1 MFESLLTHTA
11 SAAWHLFQA
20 GNRLGRSNHRHPAW
34 APLATDTLPPQPSGP
49 FTLPRDTTSLC
60 PVCVT
65 ELRARIAEGAVGAE
79 SLRASHPGRIPA
91 RILERDGRIVIE
103 KTCAAHG
110 SFEETLS
117 GNAEFTRRIEGL
129 FPGRDFDSSGDPL
142 HNHGASSIR
151 YGRGGVLTVDL
162 TNRCD
167 MMCDPCFMDANQ
179 VGYVNELTFDEV
191 KRLIDNALTIRPR
204 RQISIQFSGGEPTL
218 SPVFLDA
225 VAYAREVGY
234 FSVQAATNGIRFAQ
248 DEAFARRAA
257 DAGLRIAYLQFDGV
271 GEEANSHRKVPN
283 LFAVKL
289 RAIENLYKAGID
301 VVLVVTVIGGIN
313 DHQVGRIVKFAVENS
328 DKISFVAFQPVSF
341 TGRDEDADD
350 DRRRRQ
356 RYMLSQLVD
365 DVQRQTGVLEPM
377 RDWFPL
383 SAVAVAADLTDQ
395 IKGPAAEW
403 GTLKCGCHPDCGV
416 ATGLMVN
423 KRTKSWA
430 PLPRMLD
437 VERFFADAAVIA
449 KSGRGPFLTKLQS
462 ALALLRNYRPGQGP
476 EGFRLKDLLKKFDKQ
491 SGGAL
496 GGRLGATDNEN
507 RKKDDWL
514 ILFVAGMWFQD
525 LWTYDFQRTEMCLI
539 PYATPIGEIAF
550 CAYNTGIGWRQV
562 VENVRCNPTVAEW
575 HRQHGRHEVY
585 ANPNKKVPIPDA
597 ERPAA
602 LRVPDDAR
610 LRPRG
615 GVTAPLGGEPL
626 PGVRSRVW
634 RATEVK

>member
-1 MFESLLTHTA
+1 MLESLLTHTA
-11 SAAWHLFQA
+11 SAAWHLVQA
-20 GNRLGRSNHRHPAW
+20 GNRLGRGNARRPRW
-34 APLATDTLPPQPSGP
+34 APPAAVRLAPSNVEGLAPDRPQP
-49 FTLPRDTTSLC
+49 FTLPRETTSLC
-60 PVCVT
+60 PDCVKD
-65 ELRARIAEGAVGAE
+65 LRGRIARGEVGADA
-79 SLRASHPGRIPA
+79 LRGRHPGQIPA

-103 KTCAAHG
+103 KACATHG
-110 SFEETLS
+110 HFEETLS
-117 GNAEFTRRIEGL
+117 GNPEFTRRIERL

-151 YGRGGVLTVDL
+151 YGRGGVLTIDL

-167 MMCDPCFMDANQ
+167 MMCEPCFMDANQ
-179 VGYVNELTFDEV
+179 VGYVHELTFAEV
-191 KRLIDNALTIRPR
+191 KQYIDDALTIRPR

-218 SPVFLDA
+218 SPIFLDA
-225 VAYAREVGY
+225 VAYARQAGY

-248 DEAFARRAA
+248 DGAFARRAF

-271 GEEANSHRKVPN
+271 GEEANAHRKVPN

-301 VVLVVTVIGGIN
+301 VVLVVTVIGGVN

-341 TGRDEDADD
+341 TGRDEDIDD
-350 DRRRRQ
+350 ERRKRQ
-356 RYMLSQLVD
+356 RYMTSQLVE
-365 DVQRQTGVLEPM
+365 DVQRQTGVLEPL

-383 SAVAVAADLTDQ
+383 SAVAVAADLTDA

-423 KRTKSWA
+423 KRTKAWA

-449 KSGRGPFLTKLQS
+449 RSGRGPFLTKLQT
-462 ALALLRNYRPGQGP
+462 ALAVLRNYKPGQGP
-476 EGFRLKDLLKKFDKQ
+476 DGFRLKDLLKKFDKQ
-491 SGGAL
+491 TGGAL

-514 ILFVAGMWFQD
+514 KPSGP
-525 LWTYDFQRTEMCLI
+525 C
-539 PYATPIGEIAF
+539 
-550 CAYNTGIGWRQV
+550 
-562 VENVRCNPTVAEW
+562 
-575 HRQHGRHEVY
+575 
-585 ANPNKKVPIPDA
+585 
-597 ERPAA
+597 
-602 LRVPDDAR
+602 
-610 LRPRG
+610 
-615 GVTAPLGGEPL
+615 
-626 PGVRSRVW
+626 PGL
-634 RATEVK
+634 